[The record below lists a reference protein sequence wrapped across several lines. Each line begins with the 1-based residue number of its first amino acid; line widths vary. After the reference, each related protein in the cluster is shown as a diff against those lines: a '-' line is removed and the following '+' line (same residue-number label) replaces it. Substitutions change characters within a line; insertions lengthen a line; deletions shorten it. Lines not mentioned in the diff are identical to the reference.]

1 MSKRVF
7 LIVLDSFGIGEGPD
21 AELFNDEGSNT
32 LKSISKSSKFNIESL
47 KKLGLFNIDGIDYID
62 KEDNPIG
69 AYGRLSETSMGK
81 DTTIG
86 HWEISGI
93 ISEKPLPTYP
103 NGFPDEIIKEFSEK
117 TGRKILCN
125 KPYSGT
131 KVINDYGVEHINT
144 GALIVYTSADSVF
157 QIAAHEEI
165 VPVEKLYEYCKIARK
180 ILTGKHG
187 VGRVIARPFVG
198 QEGSFTRTSNRHDFS
213 IEPPQNTMLDYIKY
227 SGMDTIAIGKIYDI
241 FAGSGIT
248 EYTYTKGNADG
259 MNKTSDY
266 LDKDFNGLCFVNLV
280 DFDMNYGQRRDVD
293 GYASALTEFDIWL
306 SEFMLK
312 LKDEDLLIITADHGC
327 DPAFTKTTDH
337 TREFVPVIVYG
348 KNIKPVNINTRHG
361 FCDIGKTVCDFLE
374 VDNNIAGNSFLEEIL

>member
-69 AYGRLSETSMGK
+69 AYGRLSEISMGK

-103 NGFPDEIIKEFSEK
+103 NGFPDEIINEFSEK
-117 TGRKILCN
+117 TGHKILCN

-266 LDKDFNGLCFVNLV
+266 LDKDFNGICFVNLV
-280 DFDMNYGQRRDVD
+280 DFDMNYGHRRDVD

-337 TREFVPVIVYG
+337 TREYVPVIVYG
-348 KNIKPVNINTRHG
+348 KNMKPVNLNTRNG

>member
-69 AYGRLSETSMGK
+69 AYGRLSEISMGK

-165 VPVEKLYEYCKIARK
+165 VPVEKLYKYCKIARK

-213 IEPPQNTMLDYIKY
+213 IDPPQNTMLDYIKY

-266 LDKDFNGLCFVNLV
+266 LDKDFNGICFVNLV
-280 DFDMNYGQRRDVD
+280 DFDMNYGHRRDVD

>member
-69 AYGRLSETSMGK
+69 AYGRLSEISMGK

-266 LDKDFNGLCFVNLV
+266 LDKDFNGICFVNLV
-280 DFDMNYGQRRDVD
+280 DFDMNYGHRRDVD

-337 TREFVPVIVYG
+337 TREYVPVIVYG
-348 KNIKPVNINTRHG
+348 KNIKAVNLNTRNG

>member
-165 VPVEKLYEYCKIARK
+165 VPVEKLYKYCKIARK

-266 LDKDFNGLCFVNLV
+266 LDKDFNGICFVNLV
-280 DFDMNYGQRRDVD
+280 DFDMNYGHRRDVD

-337 TREFVPVIVYG
+337 TREYVPVIVYG
-348 KNIKPVNINTRHG
+348 KNMKPVNLNTRNG